1 MLVWIFPIRILKTYG
16 WFNFIYL
23 KFSSKAISFKAII
36 VSNGFFSTCTGTQ
49 SVYPYDFKGI
59 LQGKTLFSTL
69 NRVTQLYY
77 HKKTAFVA
85 SFYETCL
92 FFGIISSLSGVPSL
106 KVSLKAVKSF
116 MDFNSGRLYQLFEEW
131 EVCWIW
137 M

>member
-1 MLVWIFPIRILKTYG
+1 MVSH
-16 WFNFIYL
+16 YL
-23 KFSSKAISFKAII
+23 SEVFFLGYLCQSNNSIQR
-36 VSNGFFSTCTGTQ
+36 VSSTCTGTQ

-59 LQGKTLFSTL
+59 LQGKTLFSAL

-131 EVCWIW
+131 EVC
-137 M
+137 